1 MRWLDGGDGDSLAG
15 RHGSP
20 PLVDGTVVSLLGG
33 GLRPLLLSGPA
44 GLLLCDLLL
53 DGGHTAGGLGSS
65 LLH

>member
-44 GLLLCDLLL
+44 GLLLQYGLL
-53 DGGHTAGGLGSS
+53 TIVLGP
-65 LLH
+65 LQG